1 MRRHMRRTHYLRSFG
16 RPDIRWFLAS
26 GGAGAVHARP
36 CGRVGVTSST
46 LFAMP
51 QAMTT
56 PRPAGFILGY
66 ASLTVAQIQQGIET
80 LGAMLF
86 TVSSSRT

>member
-1 MRRHMRRTHYLRSFG
+1 
-16 RPDIRWFLAS
+16 
-26 GGAGAVHARP
+26 
-36 CGRVGVTSST
+36 
-46 LFAMP
+46 MP

-80 LGAMLF
+80 LGAMHSTL
-86 TVSSSRT
+86 SSSRT

>member
-1 MRRHMRRTHYLRSFG
+1 
-16 RPDIRWFLAS
+16 
-26 GGAGAVHARP
+26 
-36 CGRVGVTSST
+36 VTSST